1 MMSTWTALIAGV
13 LFGAGLTVGQMTNPA
28 KVIGFLDVT
37 GDWDPS
43 LAFVMGAA
51 LVVSAIAH
59 RVRAARAVGAPAAPA
74 ASASAGIDG
83 RLLLGAALF
92 GAGWGLAGFCPGPA
106 VAALVTGSG
115 RVLLF
120 VASMI
125 AGMGLYH
132 LLAEPRTGYDETRAP
147 VRKAA

>member
-1 MMSTWTALIAGV
+1 MRATWTALLAGV

-59 RVRAARAVGAPAAPA
+59 RVRASRAVGATAPA
-74 ASASAGIDG
+74 AAGIDV

-132 LLAEPRTGYDETRAP
+132 LVAEPRTGYDETRAP
-147 VRKAA
+147 VRNAA